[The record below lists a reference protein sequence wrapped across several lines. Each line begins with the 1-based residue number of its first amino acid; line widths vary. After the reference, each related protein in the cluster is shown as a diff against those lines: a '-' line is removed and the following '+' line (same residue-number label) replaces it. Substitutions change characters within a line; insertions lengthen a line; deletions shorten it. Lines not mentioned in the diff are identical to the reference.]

1 MRNPLAQPAIENTTR
16 LIASRVDA
24 FVLQSNNITIG
35 HSLIEFLSGGGQ
47 RGIALIEAYLDE
59 SGAHRGSKIL
69 CVAGYAGI
77 RSEWDAFE
85 KEWRNQLAQFGIS
98 YFHAKSPKCD
108 ILKPYLVDVIKR
120 RNLRGVVCSVSLDD
134 FNTHAGSQFKS
145 TLGNA
150 YAVCAFMCGLEFAKW
165 TKENNLGG
173 LSLVLENGQPNIDF
187 VERIFKSMM
196 DDENSVIAGVA
207 VARKVDFIPLQ
218 AADFLSHV
226 CGVYDRSWFEILMQ
240 SGNVVHAHLTLE
252 QIAETSQE
260 IKKTIAQ
267 HRNLRRRKRL

>member
-1 MRNPLAQPAIENTTR
+1 M
-16 LIASRVDA
+16 
-24 FVLQSNNITIG
+24 
-35 HSLIEFLSGGGQ
+35 
-47 RGIALIEAYLDE
+47 IEAYLDE
-59 SGAHRGSKIL
+59 SGAHRRSKIL

-77 RSEWDAFE
+77 RDEWIAFAN
-85 KEWRNQLAQFGIS
+85 EWRQQLEKFRIS

-108 ILKPYLVDVIKR
+108 VLRPYLASAIKS

-134 FNTHAGSQFKS
+134 FNAHAGSQFKS

-150 YAVCAFMCGLEFAKW
+150 YAVCSFMCGLEFAKW

-196 DDENSVIAGVA
+196 DDESSVVSAVA

-240 SGNVVHAHLTLE
+240 PGNVVHAHLTLQ

-260 IKKTIAQ
+260 IKKMIAHQ
-267 HRNLRRRKRL
+267 RNLRRRQRL